1 MWCAACRADVA
12 AELSTD
18 NRRMLCARC
27 HSELGMAEGALGRT
41 TTEPRQQDPERNAR
55 ELLARWSAQHLLE
68 PPVVTG
74 SAPNLGSSSEATTP
88 KRAHRFDGGHSVPT
102 PVIAKSEA
110 IVERGSGDG
119 DNAPSE
125 RRRRK
130 KVRRPRLAETQDDTP
145 PRRSA
150 QDDLVRTAVQ
160 QSPPPRSNWT
170 TSVGQLCAYG
180 GVAMLTLGTVMVL
193 SGYFGGPANYA
204 PTGWLVSAV
213 GQMLLFLGVVTLV
226 SGGMEQTV
234 DEVSWRVDSLS
245 EQMAQLERM
254 MIAQQLLLEEV
265 LRRERR
271 RNRPTRDQ
279 SDAA

>member
-1 MWCAACRADVA
+1 
-12 AELSTD
+12 
-18 NRRMLCARC
+18 
-27 HSELGMAEGALGRT
+27 MAEGALGRPPN
-41 TTEPRQQDPERNAR
+41 EPRQHDPERNAR

-68 PPVVTG
+68 PPVATG
-74 SAPNLGSSSEATTP
+74 STPITGTTP
-88 KRAHRFDGGHSVPT
+88 IIGTSAEAAPSKRAHRFDSGHSIPT
-102 PVIAKSEA
+102 PAIARSNA
-110 IVERGSGDG
+110 PVETGSGDG
-119 DNAPSE
+119 DNAPAE

-130 KVRRPRLAETQDDTP
+130 KVRRPRLAETPDETP
-145 PRRSA
+145 SRRAA
-150 QDDLVRTAVQ
+150 QDDLIRTAVQ
-160 QSPPPRSNWT
+160 QPPPSRSNWT
-170 TSVGQLCAYG
+170 TSVGQLCAYA

-234 DEVSWRVDSLS
+234 DEVAWRVDSLT
-245 EQMAQLERM
+245 EQVAKLERLM
-254 MIAQQLLLEEV
+254 TAQQSLLEEN

-271 RNRPTRDQ
+271 RNRPPRDQ